1 MTDPVSSLLDS
12 YDRGTLSRRGLLGA
26 LLPLLAA
33 APAAQAATDTI
44 TIKTLNHV
52 SLSVTDIEK
61 SQRFYQDLF
70 GNTIVSKQGTGI
82 NLAAGP
88 ASFFGLYK
96 MGQLPPQIHH
106 FCLGIDGTV
115 ETAAAVLEKHSVK
128 PTIRDRDGV
137 KELYFRDP
145 DNVQVQLQ
153 SADYRG

>member
-1 MTDPVSSLLDS
+1 MTDPVGSLLDS
-12 YDRGTLSRRGLLGA
+12 YDRGALSRRGLLGA

-33 APAAQAATDTI
+33 APAAQAAPDTI
-44 TIKTLNHV
+44 SIKTLNHV
-52 SLSVTDIEK
+52 SLAVTDIEK
-61 SQRFYQDLF
+61 SQKFYQDIF
-70 GNTIVSKQGTGI
+70 GNEVVSRQGPGV

-115 ETAAAVLEKHSVK
+115 ETATVVLERHGVK

>member
-1 MTDPVSSLLDS
+1 MTDPVTSLLDS
-12 YDRGTLSRRGLLGA
+12 YDRGAISRRGLLSA

-33 APAAQAATDTI
+33 APAAQAAPDTI
-44 TIKTLNHV
+44 SIKTLNHV

-61 SQRFYQDLF
+61 SQKFYQDIF
-70 GNTIVSKQGTGI
+70 GNEVVSRQGPGV
-82 NLAAGP
+82 NLSAGP

-115 ETAAAVLEKHSVK
+115 ETATVVLEKHGVK

>member
-26 LLPLLAA
+26 LIPLLAA
-33 APAAQAATDTI
+33 SSAQAAPDTI
-44 TIKTLNHV
+44 SIKTLNHV

-61 SQRFYQDLF
+61 SQKFYQDLF
-70 GNTIVSKQGTGI
+70 GNTIVSKQGTGV

-106 FCLGIDGTV
+106 F
-115 ETAAAVLEKHSVK
+115 
-128 PTIRDRDGV
+128 
-137 KELYFRDP
+137 
-145 DNVQVQLQ
+145 
-153 SADYRG
+153 